1 MLLMED
7 THFTQFTLFCPP
19 VTPSAML
26 SFYHASSPRN
36 MSSRPSSISNSS
48 SDAGVK
54 RRSFIV
60 KRSCRRRPVR
70 RATTTRRTP
79 SISTTM
85 TKIQGAKQATSP
97 RDPALCWE
105 TTTWWSSS
113 RSFLSRGSSPLEPH
127 ARQPSLQQ
135 EVRQSSQDFWSSWSP
150 PSWKKS
156 LLWQSEQL
164 QGQQWPPHSPL
175 VARRGHSPQTGHS
188 VQGSCSASANQ
199 RGPWCVSMGPNQQHS
214 LLTLSPTWLTQT
226 RPWRS
231 YPPMSLIRESWDNR
245 AI

>member
-1 MLLMED
+1 
-7 THFTQFTLFCPP
+7 
-19 VTPSAML
+19 
-26 SFYHASSPRN
+26 

-54 RRSFIV
+54 RKSFIV
-60 KRSCRRRPVR
+60 RRSCRRRPVR

-85 TKIQGAKQATSP
+85 TKLRGAKQATSP
-97 RDPALCWE
+97 RDPAPCWG

-113 RSFLSRGSSPLEPH
+113 RSFLSRGSSPPEPH
-127 ARQPSLQQ
+127 ARRPSLQQ

-156 LLWQSEQL
+156 LPWQPEPL
-164 QGQQWPPHSPL
+164 QGQQWPPQSPL

-199 RGPWCVSMGPNQQHS
+199 RGLWCVSMGPNRRRS

-226 RPWRS
+226 QPWRS
-231 YPPMSLIRESWDNR
+231 CPPMSLIRGSQDSR